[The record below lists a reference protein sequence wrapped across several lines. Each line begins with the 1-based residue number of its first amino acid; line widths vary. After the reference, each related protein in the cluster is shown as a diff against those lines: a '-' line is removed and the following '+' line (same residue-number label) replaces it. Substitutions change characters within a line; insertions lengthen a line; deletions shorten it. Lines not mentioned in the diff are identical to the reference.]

1 MKRIYMDH
9 AATTPV
15 DKDVVKEMLPF
26 FTEKYGNPSSLHSFG
41 REAYNAM
48 EKSREN
54 IASLINA
61 DKDEIFFTSGGTE
74 SDNIAIKGI
83 AYKMKEEI
91 TDYKGPHIITS
102 VVEHPAVMETCRH
115 LEKMGLKVKYL
126 PVDKYGI
133 VSIDELENSIS
144 KGTFLISVMHA
155 NNEIGTIQNIDD
167 IGKIAKEHDIVFHSD
182 AVQSAGKIPVDVKK
196 IRIDLLSMSSHKIYG
211 PKGVGALYI
220 RKGVKLEPM
229 IHGGGHEKGLRSGT
243 ENIPGIVGFGK
254 ACELAKKRLN
264 EDAEHLTILRDKLI
278 KNVLNIIE
286 ETYLNGHPEQRLSNN
301 AHFRFTG
308 IEGEALILSMD
319 EKGIAAS
326 TGSACSSKKLL
337 PSHVL
342 MAIGLNEIEAHGS
355 LRLTLGRENTDE
367 DVRYVIDVLPGIV
380 EKLRKMSSLWGKKL
394 EIEKWKKKMK
404 K

>member
-1 MKRIYMDH
+1 MDH

-15 DKDVVKEMLPF
+15 DKKVLEEMLPF

-41 REAYNAM
+41 REAHDVL
-48 EKSREN
+48 EKAREN
-54 IASLINA
+54 VAKVINA
-61 DKDEIFFTSGGTE
+61 DKEEIFFTSGGTE
-74 SDNIAIKGI
+74 SDNIAIKGTI
-83 AYKMKEEI
+83 YRMKEGI
-91 TDYKGPHIITS
+91 TGYKGPHIITS
-102 VVEHPAVMETCRH
+102 VIEHPAVMETCKH
-115 LEKMGLKVKYL
+115 LEKQGFKVKYL
-126 PVDKYGI
+126 SVDKYGI
-133 VSIDELENSIS
+133 VNADELKKSVS

-155 NNEIGTIQNIDD
+155 NNEIGTIQNIDE
-167 IGKIAKEHDIVFHSD
+167 IGKIAKEHNVVFHSD
-182 AVQSAGKIPVDVKK
+182 TVQSIGKILVDVKK
-196 IRIDLLSMSSHKIYG
+196 TKIDLLSISSHKIYG

-243 ENIPGIVGFGK
+243 ENISGIAGFGK
-254 ACELAKKRLN
+254 ACELAKTRLN
-264 EDAEHLTILRDKLI
+264 KDAEHLTNLRDKLI
-278 KNVLNIIE
+278 KSVLNIIE
-286 ETYLNGHPEQRLSNN
+286 ETYLNGHPTRRLPNN

-308 IEGEALILSMD
+308 IEGEALILSLD

-342 MAIGLNEIEAHGS
+342 MAIGLNEVEAHGS

-380 EKLRKMSSLWGKKL
+380 ENLRKMSPLWGKKL
-394 EIEKWKKKMK
+394 EIEKWKREMK
-404 K
+404 